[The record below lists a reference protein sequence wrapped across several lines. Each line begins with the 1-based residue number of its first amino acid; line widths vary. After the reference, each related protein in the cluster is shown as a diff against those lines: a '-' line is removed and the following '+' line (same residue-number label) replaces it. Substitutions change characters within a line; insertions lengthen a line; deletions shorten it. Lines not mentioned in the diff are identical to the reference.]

1 MRRPLKYQ
9 LLFPWL
15 AVTLATVLVLSTL
28 GAWLASHRVRSELQS
43 NLRNSARTLVEANFP
58 IEDSVLRQASGLS
71 GAMFVAV
78 DEAGQIR
85 ATSQPDLKLPVATP
99 PVTPAANLELS
110 QTAKLGNET
119 YFHAVVDLDRRP
131 VGGRRE
137 ALHVFYPERQ
147 LREARWQAV
156 WPPLFAGGIATAL
169 LVIVTTMMASR
180 VTRPIE
186 QLGRHAEKIAKGQFG
201 PIEIPKRND
210 ELRDLVVSINR
221 MTEMLARYEEEV
233 RRNERLSTL
242 GQLGGGVA
250 HQIRNAV
257 TGCRMALDLHRSEC
271 TTPGG
276 EAAET
281 LDVATR
287 QLTLMERY
295 IQRFLTLGRSAERV
309 RERFDL
315 RQAIEQTLPLVQ
327 PNAQHV
333 GVALSLDLP
342 MQPVEMEGDPQ
353 AIEQALVNLVL
364 NGIEAAAVRVTSPPT
379 GESSGQVTIRLHVD
393 ARATY
398 IDVVDNGPGVSESV
412 RRRLFEPFA
421 TDKADGVGLGL
432 TTARDLVR
440 SQRGEVEFVDGPGD
454 TCFRMRLPVA

>member
-9 LLFPWL
+9 LLLPWL
-15 AVTLATVLVLSTL
+15 AVTLATVLALSIT
-28 GAWLASHRVRSELQS
+28 GAWLASNRVRNDLQA

-71 GAMFVAV
+71 GATFIAV
-78 DEAGQIR
+78 NEAGQIR
-85 ATSQPDLKLPVATP
+85 AASQADIELPAKSP
-99 PVTPAANLELS
+99 PLTTAADLELS
-110 QTAKLGNET
+110 QTAQLDGET
-119 YFHAVVDLDRRP
+119 YFHAVVDLDRRR

-137 ALHVFYPERQ
+137 QLHVFYPERQ

-156 WPPLFAGGIATAL
+156 WPPLLAGGIATAL
-169 LVIVTTMMASR
+169 LMVVTTAMASR

-186 QLGRHAEKIAKGQFG
+186 QLGQHAENIAKGEFE
-201 PIEIPKRND
+201 PIAVPERND
-210 ELRDLVVSINR
+210 ELRDLVLAINR
-221 MTEMLARYEEEV
+221 MTEMLARYEDEV

-242 GQLGGGVA
+242 GQLGGGIA

-271 TTPGG
+271 TSKG
-276 EAAET
+276 EGTET

-287 QLTLMERY
+287 QLVLMERY
-295 IQRFLTLGRSAERV
+295 IQRFLTLGHPAEQV

-315 RQAIEQTLPLVQ
+315 RHAIEQTLPLVK
-327 PNAQHV
+327 PSAQHV
-333 GVALSLDLP
+333 GVQLALELPQQAVEVVGDL
-342 MQPVEMEGDPQ
+342 Q

-364 NGIEAAAVRVTSPPT
+364 NAVEAASARVTAPPAM
-379 GESSGQVTIRLHVD
+379 ESSGQVTIRLHGD
-393 ARATY
+393 ATSVW
-398 IDVVDNGPGVSESV
+398 IDVVDNGPGVSEAV

-440 SQRGEVEFVDGPGD
+440 SQGGEVELLDETD
-454 TCFRMRLPVA
+454 ATCFRMRLPLAE